1 MTKRMLAALVALVGL
16 FVALYLAL
24 YKLGLIGTLACGVG
38 SCETVQTSR
47 WATLMGLPIAVWGV
61 GFYLCVLALA
71 LAGTHD
77 RFAESRA
84 ISTALMLLT
93 GWGVVFS
100 AWLTYLE
107 AAVID
112 AWCQWCVVSAV
123 LTVVLFL
130 VSIMDWKEHTRYRL
144 SALGSRPEEPT
155 Q

>member
-16 FVALYLAL
+16 FISIYLTL
-24 YKLGLIGTLACGVG
+24 YKFGVIGTLTCSVG

-47 WATLMGLPIAVWGV
+47 WATLLGLPVAAWGV
-61 GFYLCVLALA
+61 GFYLSVLALTFV
-71 LAGTHD
+71 GTHD

-84 ISTALMLLT
+84 ISIALVAIT

-123 LTVVLFL
+123 LTLVLFVL
-130 VSIMDWKEHTRYRL
+130 SLLDWRELRRE
-144 SALGSRPEEPT
+144 AGGGGREE
-155 Q
+155 